1 MVDNLSGNS
10 TAHTIGKTTI
20 APTVLS
26 TIAKLTTLEVPGVS
40 RMADIKQLSSLDNE
54 GVKVEVK
61 DDLIYLDLY
70 IIISSDHNA
79 RLIAETI
86 QQKVRRAI
94 TEMVGMEV
102 AEINVHIIDVDIEA

>member
-1 MVDNLSGNS
+1 MVDNLTENS
-10 TAHTIGKTTI
+10 TPDKIGKTTI

-61 DDLIYLDLY
+61 DDLIFLDLY

-79 RLIAETI
+79 RLIAEAI
-86 QQKVRRAI
+86 QQKVKRAI

-102 AEINVHIIDVDIEA
+102 AVVNVHIIDVDIEA

>member
-1 MVDNLSGNS
+1 MVNNFSDNLSADN
-10 TAHTIGKTTI
+10 IGKTTI

-26 TIAKLTTLEVPGVS
+26 TIAKLTTLEVAGVS
-40 RMADIKQLSSLDNE
+40 RMADIKQLSSPDNE

-79 RLIAETI
+79 RLVAETI
-86 QQKVRRAI
+86 QNQVSRAI
-94 TEMVGMEV
+94 TKMVGMEV
-102 AEINVHIIDVDIEA
+102 AKINVHITDVDIEA

>member
-1 MVDNLSGNS
+1 MTDSPSDNAIFDNV
-10 TAHTIGKTTI
+10 GKTTI

-61 DDLIYLDLY
+61 DDLIFLDLY

-102 AEINVHIIDVDIEA
+102 AKINVHITDVDIEA

>member
-1 MVDNLSGNS
+1 MVDNLTENL
-10 TAHTIGKTTI
+10 TPHTVGKTTI
-20 APTVLS
+20 APNVLS
-26 TIAKLTTLEVPGVS
+26 TIAKLTTLEVAGVS
-40 RMADIKQLSSLDNE
+40 RMADIKQLASLDNE

-61 DDLIYLDLY
+61 DDLIFLELY

>member
-1 MVDNLSGNS
+1 MLDNPSDNV
-10 TAHTIGKTTI
+10 TIDNVGKTTI

-40 RMADIKQLSSLDNE
+40 RMADIKQLPTLDNE
-54 GVKVEVK
+54 GVKVELK
-61 DDLIYLDLY
+61 DDMIYLDLY

-102 AEINVHIIDVDIEA
+102 AKINVHITDVDIEA

>member
-1 MVDNLSGNS
+1 MANDPSVNTTNES
-10 TAHTIGKTTI
+10 IGKTTI

-40 RMADIKQLSSLDNE
+40 RMAAVKHLPSPENE
-54 GVKVEVK
+54 GVKIEVK
-61 DDLIYLDLY
+61 DDLIYVDLY

-79 RLIAETI
+79 RLIAESI
-86 QQKVRRAI
+86 QQKVNRAI

-102 AEINVHIIDVDIEA
+102 ANINVHIVDVDIEA

>member
-1 MVDNLSGNS
+1 MVDTLSDNS
-10 TAHTIGKTTI
+10 TADNIGKTTI

-40 RMADIKQLSSLDNE
+40 RMADSKQLSSLDND
-54 GVKVEVK
+54 GVKLEVK

-86 QQKVRRAI
+86 QQKVKRAI

-102 AEINVHIIDVDIEA
+102 AHINVHIVDVDIEA

>member
-1 MVDNLSGNS
+1 MVDNQSENS
-10 TAHTIGKTTI
+10 AAVNIGKTTI

-40 RMADIKQLSSLDNE
+40 RMADIKQLSTLENE

-61 DDLIYLDLY
+61 DDLIFVDLY
-70 IIISSDHNA
+70 IIISSNHNA

-86 QQKVRRAI
+86 QRKVTRAI

-102 AEINVHIIDVDIEA
+102 AQINVHITDVDIEA

>member
-1 MVDNLSGNS
+1 MVDNLSTNP
-10 TAHTIGKTTI
+10 TADKIGRTTI

-40 RMADIKQLSSLDNE
+40 RMADVKQLSSLDNE

-61 DDLIYLDLY
+61 DDLIYFDLY

-86 QQKVRRAI
+86 QQKVRRAV

-102 AEINVHIIDVDIEA
+102 AKINVHIIDVDIEA

>member
-1 MVDNLSGNS
+1 MVDNLSENS
-10 TAHTIGKTTI
+10 TAGTIGKTTI
-20 APTVLS
+20 APNVLS
-26 TIAKLTTLEVPGVS
+26 TIAKLTTLEVAGVS
-40 RMADIKQLSSLDNE
+40 RMADIKQLASLDNE

-61 DDLIYLDLY
+61 DDLIFLELY

-102 AEINVHIIDVDIEA
+102 AEVNVHIIDVDIEA

>member
-1 MVDNLSGNS
+1 MDNNPSQNV
-10 TAHTIGKTTI
+10 TTDTIGKTTI

-26 TIAKLTTLEVPGVS
+26 TIAQLTTLEVPGVS
-40 RMADIKQLSSLDNE
+40 RMADIKQLTSLDNE

-70 IIISSDHNA
+70 IIISSNHNA
-79 RLIAETI
+79 RLIARTV

-102 AEINVHIIDVDIEA
+102 AKINVHIIDVDIEA

>member
-1 MVDNLSGNS
+1 MVDKPSENP
-10 TAHTIGKTTI
+10 TADKIGKTTI

-40 RMADIKQLSSLDNE
+40 RMADVKQLSSLENE

-61 DDLIYLDLY
+61 DDLIFLDLY

-79 RLIAETI
+79 RLVAEKI
-86 QQKVRRAI
+86 QQKVKRAL

-102 AEINVHIIDVDIEA
+102 AAVNVHIIDVDIEA

>member
-1 MVDNLSGNS
+1 MVDTISDN
-10 TAHTIGKTTI
+10 TTHAPIGKTTI

-79 RLIAETI
+79 RLVSETI
-86 QQKVRRAI
+86 QQKVRRSI

-102 AEINVHIIDVDIEA
+102 AKINVHVIDVDIEA